1 MFIPIVNYQQPPVTD
16 GLIRFYDPQVEMS
29 TGSLLE
35 MSGGAAASGSGGGY
49 TITTTVP
56 AYVTFTNNRTNR
68 FTTPASTDLDWID
81 GTVVAWV
88 YLNGNSNINYCWLN
102 QRTTT
107 NPTSCRYSVHAN
119 PSGNT
124 MGIYNGTNFVTVST
138 TIDNGLWYC
147 FAAQLSTTQ
156 NTTFYVNGISVGTAG
171 AGSTISAAG
180 TTRPFEIG
188 NSDPGFI
195 TEAWDG
201 RIGQVWNYS
210 RRLLPQE
217 IYQIYQSTRD
227 RYGLFI

>member
-1 MFIPIVNYQQPPVTD
+1 MFIPIVNYGQPPVTD

-35 MSGGAAASGSGGGY
+35 MSGRAAASGSGGGY

-68 FTTPASTDLDWID
+68 FTTPASTDLDWVD

-88 YLNGNSNINYCWLN
+88 YLNGTSAINYCWIN
-102 QRTTT
+102 QRSSVGSLTT
-107 NPTSCRYSVHAN
+107 RYSLHAN
-119 PSGNT
+119 PSANT
-124 MGIYNGTNFVTVST
+124 LGIYNGSAFNTVST
-138 TIDNGLWYC
+138 TIDNGIWYC
-147 FAAQLSTTQ
+147 LAAQLSTTL
-156 NTTFYVNGISVGTAG
+156 NATFYVNGVSVGNPGGT
-171 AGSTISAAG
+171 STISSGA
-180 TTRPFEIG
+180 TTRAFEFG
-188 NSDPGFI
+188 NSDPSFI
-195 TEAWDG
+195 NEAWDG